1 MVSRSQTCMNKLRV
15 LSRLYAPSPL
25 QPFGIRSFCAKS
37 MRKTTSSSCL
47 DARQMC
53 ASVCASTR
61 LRTLG
66 SLFIHSCGHGQLP
79 ANMDDENHH
88 CFARPAPAWL
98 PVFIMLHSTVSA
110 IEIEGGA
117 GTLSGHH
124 AGADGMLGRT
134 AFAENFAV

>member
-1 MVSRSQTCMNKLRV
+1 MFT
-15 LSRLYAPSPL
+15 
-25 QPFGIRSFCAKS
+25 SF
-37 MRKTTSSSCL
+37 
-47 DARQMC
+47 
-53 ASVCASTR
+53 
-61 LRTLG
+61 
-66 SLFIHSCGHGQLP
+66 LFRFYNSCGHGQLP